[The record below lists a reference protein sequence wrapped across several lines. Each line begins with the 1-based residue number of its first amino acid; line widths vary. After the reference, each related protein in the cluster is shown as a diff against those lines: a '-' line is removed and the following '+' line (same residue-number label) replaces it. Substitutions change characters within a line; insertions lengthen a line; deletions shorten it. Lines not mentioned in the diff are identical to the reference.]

1 MPATTECHISV
12 RSQNEKFLSTFFKKL
27 QGSRGQRPRSPV
39 ATGETPA
46 GRSQRNTRAAH
57 GAKYPVVPKR
67 HPQMAQP
74 PRQCRKAAVPTPTR
88 VADGGLF
95 DPPTVGRGILDAP
108 KPHPIRGR
116 QGCRPLRRWW
126 SAVQHSGGGK
136 PPPYGVEPIGPRKP
150 ERACQRWDTQVPPYV
165 PYRQSVRVRR
175 AAPMCAAVPHR
186 MTAGSAWWRTR
197 NRFVGRGILDAPYNG
212 APLSAP
218 PWVADFFLPPP

>member
-27 QGSRGQRPRSPV
+27 QRSRGQRPRSPV

-46 GRSQRNTRAAH
+46 GRSQRNPRAAH

-74 PRQCRKAAVPTPTR
+74 LRQCRKAAVPTPTR

-116 QGCRPLRRWW
+116 QGCRPLRWAKW
-126 SAVQHSGGGK
+126 MATAVHPRRGRRRGPWPLAGGCAICGW
-136 PPPYGVEPIGPRKP
+136 RF
-150 ERACQRWDTQVPPYV
+150 ERQGRF
-165 PYRQSVRVRR
+165 
-175 AAPMCAAVPHR
+175 APCAARVFRWLRP
-186 MTAGSAWWRTR
+186 AGVSPAAAGG
-197 NRFVGRGILDAPYNG
+197 NFAPCAARPG
-212 APLSAP
+212 A
-218 PWVADFFLPPP
+218 LPPGPLQLF